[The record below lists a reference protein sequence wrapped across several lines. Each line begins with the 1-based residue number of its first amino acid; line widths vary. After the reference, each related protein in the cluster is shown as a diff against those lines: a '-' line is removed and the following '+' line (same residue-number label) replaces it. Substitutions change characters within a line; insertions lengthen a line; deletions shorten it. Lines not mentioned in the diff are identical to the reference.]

1 MHEMRWIS
9 FSFLILLIWF
19 FLFFLMSLAKGL
31 SLLFIFSK
39 NQLLVLL
46 IFTVVSFI
54 SFSLISAWMFMISF
68 LLLLLGFS
76 FHPNAEAYTF
86 FSRAHGTFS
95 GIDHSLGCQSNLSKF
110 NETEIISSIFSNH
123 NAMRLD
129 TNYKKKKNC
138 KKHRNM
144 EIKQHISK

>member
-1 MHEMRWIS
+1 
-9 FSFLILLIWF
+9 
-19 FLFFLMSLAKGL
+19 MSLAKGL

-46 IFTVVSFI
+46 IFTFVSFI
-54 SFSLISAWMFMISF
+54 SFSLISAQMFMISF

-95 GIDHSLGCQSNLSKF
+95 GIDHILGCQSNLSKF
-110 NETEIISSIFSNH
+110 NETEIRSSIFSDYNT
-123 NAMRLD
+123 MKLD
-129 TNYKKKKNC
+129 INYKKNNC
-138 KKHRNM
+138 KKKKKHKRM
-144 EIKQHISK
+144 EFKKHTSK